1 MHPFNG
7 ESAVCA
13 IVESS
18 NPNRALRQTLEKS
31 TASSKVQQT
40 SVCSGAAMD
49 RRLSLRPACLVA
61 GLAVLASP
69 LATTDAS
76 TLVVANKAEATVSLI
91 DLDSASVVATL
102 PTGVGPH
109 EVGISP
115 DGRFAMVTNYGNREA
130 SGNSLTMI
138 DIGAAAVVK
147 TIDLG
152 EYLSPHGVEWI
163 DSGTIAVTAEDNK
176 ALLVIDVA
184 TEEIISAIDTDQDVS
199 HMLSLAQDGK
209 RAYVTNIGSGSL
221 TVIDLESGE
230 RVANIPTGKGAE
242 GIAVSG
248 KQIWVTNRGE
258 DTISILGTESLEVAA
273 EINSS
278 GFPIRATATPQGYVL
293 VTRADAGDMV
303 IYDTKNLQE
312 LRTVVFDLESMDVD
326 GRLFGDRFGDSSV
339 PIGVVVD
346 ETGQRAF
353 VAHANA
359 DVITEIDLESGE
371 IVRPLMAG
379 KEPDGMGWSPVVAGR

>member
-1 MHPFNG
+1 MDARKLF
-7 ESAVCA
+7 
-13 IVESS
+13 
-18 NPNRALRQTLEKS
+18 RQLCL
-31 TASSKVQQT
+31 TASLGILV
-40 SVCSGAAMD
+40 
-49 RRLSLRPACLVA
+49 SLPGIAD
-61 GLAVLASP
+61 S
-69 LATTDAS
+69 S

-91 DLDSASVVATL
+91 DLDSATVVATL

-115 DGRFAMVTNYGNREA
+115 DGRFAMVTNYGNRES
-130 SGNSLTMI
+130 SGSSLTMI
-138 DIGAAAVVK
+138 DIGAASVVK

-184 TEEIISAIDTDQDVS
+184 TEEVVSAIDTAQDVS
-199 HMLSLAQDGK
+199 HMVALAADGK

-230 RVANIPTGKGAE
+230 RIANIPTGEGAE
-242 GIAVSG
+242 GVAVSASG
-248 KQIWVTNRGE
+248 RQIWVTNRGD

-273 EINSS
+273 ELKSE
-278 GFPIRATATPQGYVL
+278 GFPIRATATPLGQIL
-293 VTRADAGDMV
+293 VTRANAGDMV
-303 IYDTKNLQE
+303 VYDTSNFQE
-312 LRTVVFDLESMDVD
+312 VRTVAFDLKSMDVED
-326 GRLFGDRFGDSSV
+326 RLFGDRFGDSSV

-371 IVRPLMAG
+371 IVRPLTAG
-379 KEPDGMGWSPVVAGR
+379 REPDGMGWSPIVANP